1 MMDDK
6 VVIKKEN
13 RGLIGNVAERMAK
26 RMPKQIKIRKRK
38 NKIASKSLTFT
49 KAPPPKGKKR
59 KEEERSNG
67 KNRQITNKKR

>member
-38 NKIASKSLTFT
+38 NKIASKRLTFIEVTPPSVT
-49 KAPPPKGKKR
+49 KKAG
-59 KEEERSNG
+59 
-67 KNRQITNKKR
+67 NKIEVTQKIDR